1 MVFDRLVELNVLVLQ
16 EKLSVRHSVE
26 MDAFDRSEK
35 AEEELAPTA
44 EVEAEARAGLPPFE
58 PFSPMS
64 VSSKGETR
72 LKVRLARLQLESQ
85 EKIQARQA
93 EMDLRLQVR
102 KLEIEAE
109 KQVKMRQLELDA
121 MRIVGGSTALPDLP
135 RVSPAATVDHAPS
148 VVSPPTVVPM
158 CVLSV
163 ATESFDVGKNIILVP
178 HFREAEVD
186 SYFSAFE
193 CIAMSFRWPKD
204 CWSLLL
210 Q

>member
-1 MVFDRLVELNVLVLQ
+1 MWFYVARMFILERFLDSPSQEELDGCRKDDLLRIASHFEISVNKQSLKKEIKSVVFDRLVELNVLVLQ

-44 EVEAEARAGLPPFE
+44 EVEAEASAGLPPFE

-109 KQVKMRQLELDA
+109 KQVK
-121 MRIVGGSTALPDLP
+121 
-135 RVSPAATVDHAPS
+135 
-148 VVSPPTVVPM
+148 
-158 CVLSV
+158 C
-163 ATESFDVGKNIILVP
+163 
-178 HFREAEVD
+178 D
-186 SYFSAFE
+186 S
-193 CIAMSFRWPKD
+193 
-204 CWSLLL
+204 WSLTQCELWEAPLRYQISLVSVPLPLL
-210 Q
+210 IVLPL

>member
-85 EKIQARQA
+85 EKIQARQCELWEA
-93 EMDLRLQVR
+93 PLRYQISLVSVP
-102 KLEIEAE
+102 LP
-109 KQVKMRQLELDA
+109 LL
-121 MRIVGGSTALPDLP
+121 IVLPL
-135 RVSPAATVDHAPS
+135 
-148 VVSPPTVVPM
+148 
-158 CVLSV
+158 
-163 ATESFDVGKNIILVP
+163 
-178 HFREAEVD
+178 
-186 SYFSAFE
+186 
-193 CIAMSFRWPKD
+193 
-204 CWSLLL
+204 
-210 Q
+210 